1 MEVRRQGGLFGTTI
15 FREKV
20 LGDRA

>member
-15 FREKV
+15 FREYV